1 MPDKPIADVST
12 AVGPGRPSEVALSS
26 VVPALTI
33 ASCPQGWRVGERC
46 VLEGLSAAR
55 DVVLTRNEPD
65 FVAPG
70 SALGAP
76 LSDPFLSR
84 KPIRFSGWR
93 AGGGVVLHVDEGGT
107 QVRSVAAEGQRGQ
120 RDLVVIQGRRE
131 ISAEELASGFLLEL
145 AGRVVLIL
153 HHAAVGEGGSGKA
166 DALGMVGQSAGIAR
180 VRAHVARLADLQV
193 PVLIRGET
201 GTGKE
206 LVARAL
212 HETGPRRGGP
222 FVSVN
227 LGAVPRDLAAA
238 ELFGAQRGAFTGAT
252 HDREGFFAAARGG
265 TLFLDEVGEASPEV
279 QVLLLRVLETGE
291 MYPVGG
297 RKPVATDVRLV
308 AATDADLEQRVRD
321 GSFRAPLLH
330 RLAGYEIRVPPL
342 RERREDI
349 GPIFY
354 HFARQELEV
363 LGEAHRLSPTH
374 PRAAPWLPAPLAVR
388 LIRFSWPGNVRQL
401 RNLARQIVIGS
412 RGRDEVSIDR
422 EISLDLDEG
431 PAAPPGPRPGAD
443 DSGVKLRRRP
453 SEVKEAEVIAALRE
467 SAWDLKAAAD
477 RLGIPRSSMYDVI
490 DRCQGIR
497 TAGELS
503 AEEIERAYRECGG
516 DLPAMVERLQ
526 VSGRALK
533 RRIKEL
539 GLGVRRA

>member
-1 MPDKPIADVST
+1 MPNKAITDVST
-12 AVGPGRPSEVALSS
+12 AVGPGRSSDVALSS
-26 VVPALTI
+26 AVPALTI
-33 ASCPQGWRVGERC
+33 VSCPQGWRVGERC
-46 VLEGLSAAR
+46 LLEALSAGR

-70 SALGAP
+70 GALGAP

-84 KPIRFSGWR
+84 KPIRFSGRR
-93 AGGGVVLHVDEGGT
+93 AGGGVVLHVDEGGS
-107 QVRSVAAEGQRGQ
+107 QVRSVGTEGQA
-120 RDLVVIQGRRE
+120 DLVGLQGRRE
-131 ISAEELASGFLLEL
+131 ISAEELASGFPLEL
-145 AGRVVLIL
+145 AGRVVLLL
-153 HHAAVGEGGSGKA
+153 HNAAAGEGVSGKA
-166 DALGMVGQSAGIAR
+166 DAAGPLGMVGQSAGIAR

-212 HETGPRRGGP
+212 HETGPRRQGP

-227 LGAVPRDLAAA
+227 LGAVPRDLAAS

-297 RKPVATDVRLV
+297 RKPIATDVRLI
-308 AATDADLEQRVRD
+308 AATDAELEQRVRD

-349 GPIFY
+349 GPLFY
-354 HFARQELEV
+354 HFARQELEA
-363 LGEAHRLSPTH
+363 LGEAHRLSPAH

-388 LIRFSWPGNVRQL
+388 LLRFSWPGNVRQL

-412 RGRDEVSIDR
+412 RGRDEVSVDR
-422 EISLDLDEG
+422 EIAEDLDER
-431 PAAPPGPRPGAD
+431 PAAPPAPRPGAD

-453 SEVKEAEVIAALRE
+453 SEVKEAEVVAALRE

-516 DLPAMVERLQ
+516 DLPSMVERLQ

-539 GLGVRRA
+539 GLGAKRA